1 MYVIIVFLRY
11 QTQIYFSEIT
21 NPGDNV
27 TNFLHFTT
35 NKQTPPTTV
44 KMFKKN
50 FKVGGSLQPP
60 DKPKLI

>member
-1 MYVIIVFLRY
+1 MYVIIVLLRY

-35 NKQTPPTTV
+35 NEQTPPTTV
-44 KMFKKN
+44 KMFKKFLRLVAVRN
-50 FKVGGSLQPP
+50 RQISLS
-60 DKPKLI
+60 